1 MGKRLGCGAFRGN
14 SAPLR
19 WVVTLR
25 VARLRASYG
34 PSAMPMSA
42 VGGDGSG
49 VAAETAASAPVP
61 DRGHPIAGAPTVP
74 SGDVGARARERARG
88 LRRGGR

>member
-19 WVVTLR
+19 WGSHASGGPA
-25 VARLRASYG
+25 ARKYG
-34 PSAMPMSA
+34 PRAMPMSA